1 MQSEDTLVQM
11 LAGACSVLAAEGC
24 ALAGGHTSEAANGDN
39 SPGIGFSVTG
49 FLPESRVLRK
59 GPLHAGLALVLTKPL
74 GVGVICG
81 RGETVPGVQ
90 LDRYGMPGIPE
101 VGHIFI

>member
-1 MQSEDTLVQM
+1 MKCVSRTPSSPSRPARPSRNARVEPSSDAVPVRATTLAM
-11 LAGACSVLAAEGC
+11 R
-24 ALAGGHTSEAANGDN
+24 GD
-39 SPGIGFSVTG
+39 
-49 FLPESRVLRK
+49 
-59 GPLHAGLALVLTKPL
+59 L

>member
-1 MQSEDTLVQM
+1 VRATTLAM
-11 LAGACSVLAAEGC
+11 R
-24 ALAGGHTSEAANGDN
+24 GD
-39 SPGIGFSVTG
+39 
-49 FLPESRVLRK
+49 
-59 GPLHAGLALVLTKPL
+59 L